1 MTQRDLVDFIYANF
15 TMRTNAACYNKLN
28 CFVDAMRRGQYYP
41 ITDEEI
47 HRGVEYK
54 KAEGKALIKSIGT
67 FFSIEKQT
75 QAESL
80 LEACCN
86 QCLQQF
92 LNYKHTR
99 ESDNRV
105 IYYGNRGFTYQR
117 VRV

>member
-1 MTQRDLVDFIYANF
+1 MNSKDLFDFINANF
-15 TMRTNAACYNKLN
+15 TMRSNSVCYNKLN
-28 CFVDAMRRGQYYP
+28 CFVDAMHRGQYYP

-67 FFSIEKQT
+67 LFAKEDQV
-75 QAESL
+75 QAEAL

-92 LNYKHTR
+92 LKYNHTY
-99 ESDNRV
+99 EKQNNRV
-105 IYYGNRGFTYQR
+105 I
-117 VRV
+117 